1 VNRFGKKSYTL
12 EEATRRLERYCA
24 YQERCHQEVV
34 QKLKELGMIP
44 EAIDKIVVHLIGE
57 GFLNEQRFAMA
68 FARGK
73 FNQKNWGR
81 DRIERELKQR
91 DISPYLIAKALQE
104 IPEETY
110 LLAFEELAS
119 KKLKSLRGKPKEEQ
133 KRKLFNYLLYR
144 GWEKD
149 LVYDR
154 LRKIK

>member
-1 VNRFGKKSYTL
+1 MNRFGKKSYTL

-57 GFLNEQRFAMA
+57 GFLNEERFALA

-73 FNQKNWGR
+73 FNQKYWGR
-81 DRIERELKQR
+81 ERIERELHQR
-91 DISPYLIAKALQE
+91 GISAYLIGKALAE
-104 IPEETY
+104 IPEDSY
-110 LLAFEELAS
+110 LQAFEELAV
-119 KKLKSLRGKPKEEQ
+119 KKLESLKAFSREEK

-149 LVYDR
+149 LIYDR

>member
-1 VNRFGKKSYTL
+1 MNRFGNKSYTL

-44 EAIDKIVVHLIGE
+44 KAIDKIVVHLIGE
-57 GFLNEQRFAMA
+57 GFLNEHRFAMA
-68 FARGK
+68 FTRGK

-81 DRIERELKQR
+81 DRIERELQLR

-104 IPEETY
+104 IPEKTY

-133 KRKLFNYLLYR
+133 KRKLFNFLLYR

-149 LVYDR
+149 LIYDR